1 MFNYY
6 CHQDKLERNVLF
18 AHTQSTYH
26 NWIRSDYY
34 TLSQLL
40 SMYKTTANCQF
51 DLRKS
56 HSMSNNDSHNSL
68 YRHKLS
74 GQSYTPPILRR
85 TGNSPIWDKI
95 TVPTRRSSMYD
106 SPTHTADYPAKIT
119 NQVHRS
125 ELVNYPNLRTVPTSA
140 AKRAIDRVVDR
151 YIVLQISRK
160 IY

>member
-1 MFNYY
+1 
-6 CHQDKLERNVLF
+6 
-18 AHTQSTYH
+18 
-26 NWIRSDYY
+26 
-34 TLSQLL
+34 
-40 SMYKTTANCQF
+40 
-51 DLRKS
+51 
-56 HSMSNNDSHNSL
+56 
-68 YRHKLS
+68 
-74 GQSYTPPILRR
+74 
-85 TGNSPIWDKI
+85 
-95 TVPTRRSSMYD
+95 MYD